1 MLGALFWAMV
11 VLVLA
16 FIISSLPLYFAVKA
30 LGGKT
35 SLFKTMMVT
44 LISGII
50 FAAVKARFSFG
61 WLLAFFI
68 LIWIYHEFF
77 RLRWGKA
84 FIAWI
89 LQFIFIALF
98 YVIVTIVLAAMIGI
112 TILGLI

>member
-1 MLGALFWAMV
+1 MLGALFWAMAI
-11 VLVLA
+11 LILA

-35 SLFKTMMVT
+35 TLLRTMMVT

-68 LIWIYHEFF
+68 LIWIYREFF

-84 FIAWI
+84 FVAWI

-98 YVIVTIVLAAMIGI
+98 YVIVTIVLAMVIGI
-112 TILGLI
+112 TVLGLL